1 MAIFATLKG
10 KLGCT
15 IQQADGRKI
24 PIVLDIKYC
33 KDAAQQLLW
42 ITYEMNRGAVL
53 GQNKQKDITLT
64 YPDGKVLAFDWR
76 EQTRDG
82 WVAGV
87 NLYAT
92 AIPFGN

>member
-33 KDAAQQLLW
+33 KDATQQLLW
-42 ITYEMNRGAVL
+42 ITYEMNCGTVL
-53 GQNKQKDITLT
+53 GQN
-64 YPDGKVLAFDWR
+64 
-76 EQTRDG
+76 E
-82 WVAGV
+82 
-87 NLYAT
+87 
-92 AIPFGN
+92 